1 MTRREGVFTQAR
13 SALVAVGAAL
23 WLAGSLHAQAPG
35 PVRGA
40 GFSAPQRS
48 ATSSP
53 AERIHAVRLE
63 GFPEASSALIESLH
77 SRIGQIPSRSN
88 VADDIELLY
97 ASGRFSRIEPRWE
110 RSAAGW
116 TLTYVVQQTAAPLVV
131 RGQTPEETPA
141 AAGHSRPTPAKF
153 QPLQRDADEPGE
165 TPAGAANS
173 FTLEEPLADV
183 RIEGN
188 VTIATSDIARH
199 VKVRPGRTVTQSM
212 IKDDVDEM
220 IRTRWFASVEPI
232 IRKTDDGLVLVY
244 KVLERPIV
252 RRVEFR
258 GANKIKVAKL
268 EALTNLTVGS
278 PYDVSANRECARR
291 IEEMYHEKGFAF
303 ATVELEKGNDK
314 QDREVVFIIDEGP
327 KVFVSGV
334 DFEGN
339 KFFSDAV
346 LDLKLRTKTRLFWVI
361 GGKYD
366 PATIPD
372 DVAAVQQYYH
382 SLGFFDVDI
391 KHDLKFNDDRSRVRI
406 VYTIDEGV
414 RYKIGRVDLM
424 GPDVISE
431 EELRK
436 DHTIETGEFF
446 TQRKL
451 SADVE
456 KMREK
461 YGKLG
466 RLFAKVDAVPRFT
479 ETPGTVDILYRIDE
493 DKVYRVREFNVHI
506 AGDHPHTRTN
516 LVRNISTIQP
526 GDLADPKKI
535 QQAKARIAGA
545 GYFENAPG
553 NEPRLDI
560 RPVKEPGWLTVPE
573 TELAR
578 GQNAGGFTTPAPK
591 TPTAPITA
599 ARPTSPPPRTIA
611 RPEPQRARP
620 AEPVAAQ
627 PAAPRMPTVAPT
639 ALSEQSND
647 EVFAPLVEP
656 FDEDEEPLLPVVRG
670 QGGDVLMAQGRGPLP
685 GPQGYIY
692 DDSPQGNPL
701 RNAIRDPD
709 SNMWAQ
715 MPPPEFIDIDAYLAE
730 ARTGRLMFGVGV
742 NSNAGVIGNIVLQEN
757 NFDIMRPP
765 TSWADVWNGTALRGA
780 GQKFRIE
787 AMPGS
792 QVSRYLVDWQDPYF
806 LDSNVNFGVSGFY
819 YQRYFRYW
827 NEQRIG
833 GRLRTGYQLT
843 QQWSTSL
850 ALRMEGVELSGAPAA
865 PPPLLAASLGDNF
878 LSTVRWGLAHDTRDS
893 AFLPTTGHF
902 VEFAYEQAFA
912 EYDYSRFE
920 LEARQF
926 YTTYARPD
934 GFGKHVLS
942 LYGQLG
948 WTGDSTPIYERFYAG
963 GFQSF
968 RGFAFRGVT
977 PLDGV
982 VEVGGQFQALGSVE
996 YMLPVT
1002 ANEMIKTVVFTDF
1015 GTVDNDAT
1023 FDKFRLSVG
1032 AGLRITVPG
1041 MGPVPIA
1048 LDWAVPILK
1057 EDFDRD
1063 QLFSFY
1069 IGINR

>member
-1 MTRREGVFTQAR
+1 MTRRDGVFTLTR
-13 SALVAVGAAL
+13 SALSAVGLAL
-23 WLAGSLHAQAPG
+23 LLTGSLCAQG

-40 GFSAPQRS
+40 GFSAPAR
-48 ATSSP
+48 P
-53 AERIHAVRLE
+53 AEVVPADRIISVRLE
-63 GFPEASSALIESLH
+63 GFPETSPELIASLK
-77 SRIGQIPSRSN
+77 SRVGQAPSRVN
-88 VADDIELLY
+88 VTDDIEMLF
-97 ASGRFSRIEPRWE
+97 ASQQFSRIEPRWE
-110 RSAAGW
+110 RSTAGW
-116 TLTYVVQQTAAPLVV
+116 ILTYVVQQSAAPLIV
-131 RGQTPEETPA
+131 RGQTPEEEPA
-141 AAGHSRPTPAKF
+141 AAGHSRPSPAKF
-153 QPLQRDADEPGE
+153 QPLRRDADEPGE
-165 TPAGAANS
+165 TPAPANA

-188 VTIATSDIARH
+188 VTISTSDIARH
-199 VKVRPGRTVTQSM
+199 VKVRPGRTVTQAM

-220 IRTRWFASVEPI
+220 IRTRWFASVEPL

-252 RRVEFR
+252 RRVEYR
-258 GANKIKVAKL
+258 GADKIKVAKL
-268 EALTNLTVGS
+268 ESLTNLKVGS

-314 QDREVVFIIDEGP
+314 QDREVVFVIHEGS

-372 DVAAVQQYYH
+372 DIAAVQQYYH
-382 SLGFFDVDI
+382 SLGFFDVGI
-391 KHDLKFNDDRSRVRI
+391 QHELKFNDDRSRVRV

-414 RYKIGRVDLM
+414 RYKIGRVDMM
-424 GPDVISE
+424 GPDVIPE
-431 EELRK
+431 ADLRK
-436 DHTIETGEFF
+436 DHTIETGEYF

-466 RLFAKVDAVPRFT
+466 RLFAKIDAVPRFT
-479 ETPGTVDILYRIDE
+479 ETPGTVDILYRVDE

-545 GYFENAPG
+545 GYFENSPG

-578 GQNAGGFTTPAPK
+578 AQNVGGFTSP
-591 TPTAPITA
+591 APITT
-599 ARPTSPPPRTIA
+599 ARPTSPPPAVPQPRTSPPPMP
-611 RPEPQRARP
+611 RPPKETSSEPQAARRP
-620 AEPVAAQ
+620 LTAPVIQ
-627 PAAPRMPTVAPT
+627 T
-639 ALSEQSND
+639 ASGYQDNED
-647 EVFAPLVEP
+647 AFAPLVMV
-656 FDEDEEPLLPVVRG
+656 DEGGDDPLLPIVRG
-670 QGGDVLMAQGRGPLP
+670 QGGGDPVLAQGRGPMP
-685 GPQGYIY
+685 GPQGYIF

-701 RNAIRDPD
+701 RPAIRDPD
-709 SNMWAQ
+709 PNMWEQ

-765 TSWADVWNGTALRGA
+765 TSWADVWNGTAWRGA

-787 AMPGS
+787 AMPGT

-827 NEQRIG
+827 NEQRLG

-850 ALRMEGVELSGAPAA
+850 ALRLEGVQLSGAPAA

-878 LSTVRWGLAHDTRDS
+878 LSTVRFGLAHDTRDS
-893 AFLPTTGHF
+893 AFLPSTGHF
-902 VEFAYEQAFA
+902 VEFSVEQAFA
-912 EYDYSRFE
+912 EYDYTRLE
-920 LEARQF
+920 LEGRQF

-934 GFGKHVLS
+934 GFGKHILA

-948 WTGDSTPIYERFYAG
+948 WTGDNTPIYERFYAG

-977 PLDGV
+977 PRDGV
-982 VEVGGQFQALGSVE
+982 VEIGGQFQALGSVE

-1015 GTVDNDAT
+1015 GTVDNSAT
-1023 FDKFRLSVG
+1023 FNNFRLSAG

-1048 LDWAVPILK
+1048 LDWAFPIMK
-1057 EDFDRD
+1057 QDFDRD